1 MHDGSLTIALEPC
14 SDAKDYWKSPQ
25 LFVHAEEQETF
36 RYRYVVKYSKGL
48 IKAVTTFFVGTFTG
62 RSYEKIVQEVRAR
75 YLTNGMHQFDIFHNP
90 IDPSRMRSVFNG
102 QLFFI
107 KMLCREL
114 NNGGNL
120 IELLIDCEHVGFAH
134 PSFTT
139 EDVKQFLKWVQDV
152 AGHSRTPYQAVFL
165 CSLLGQL
172 VERGRNWQAGHTCCH
187 LGKKCC
193 DLILSSFGS
202 CPYTLLPQSS
212 LKFIKSVAEHL
223 FIAGSSTG
231 CLMFINYFCNLLD
244 ANYVMH
250 VVNKLSS
257 QTYTEHQFDKDV
269 IILCNT
275 FKLKGLS
282 DRAIC
287 TSYLSYAVGSSPSP
301 RCLWNIYST
310 VSRTCPGVVEAVT
323 KEFISVYS
331 KFISRRARKP
341 DLLDPLFWRYV
352 PESLQNKVA
361 SLFCK
366 ALEAQV
372 LSDTKWSKER
382 LLKLQDIIVDTR
394 LHSSDDFRHFA
405 IEVLTH
411 KCKDVVLVLPDL
423 LNSTAFCCY
432 WKTVL
437 VDADKEKV
445 CDHWLKTSYRSQPKS
460 SDRILA
466 VVEACEVLCGTEALK
481 SDKPLCVFMQ
491 KWVER
496 EVVKMN
502 CQSVMSAFQD
512 GQNGSP
518 SVCRH
523 LMSLLRSAIKQHSGT
538 GDRRSKYRQMIQLLG
553 LDGPKEKKKGLN
565 KAKLTRWVECLF
577 LCYVLRSRKAFSSD
591 QSRLGKGLLDCVIG
605 VPIDF

>member
-1 MHDGSLTIALEPC
+1 M
-14 SDAKDYWKSPQ
+14 
-25 LFVHAEEQETF
+25 FVHAEDQETF
-36 RYRYVVKYSKGL
+36 RYLYEVKYNKGL
-48 IKAVTTFFVGTFTG
+48 FKTATTFIYSMFTG
-62 RSYEKIVQEVRAR
+62 KKDEEIVQEAYAR
-75 YLTNGMHQFDIFHNP
+75 KLTKRINQFGIFHNP
-90 IDPSRMRSVFNG
+90 RDPSRMRNVFSG

-107 KMLCREL
+107 KMLCQEL
-114 NNGGNL
+114 NYGGNL
-120 IELLIDCEHVGFAH
+120 KDLLIDVERIGFGH

-139 EDVKQFLKWVQDV
+139 EDVKHFLKWVQDV
-152 AGHSRTPYQAVFL
+152 AVHFHTPYQAVFL

-172 VERGRNWQAGHTCCH
+172 AERGRTWQAGYTCCH
-187 LGKKCC
+187 LGEKCC
-193 DLILSSFGS
+193 DLILASFGS
-202 CPYTLLPQSS
+202 CPYTPLPQSS
-212 LKFIKSVAEHL
+212 LKFIKIVAEPL
-223 FIAGSSTG
+223 FITGSSTG

-244 ANYVMH
+244 TNYVMQ

-257 QTYTEHQFDKDV
+257 KTYTEYQFDQDV
-269 IILCNT
+269 ITLLNT
-275 FKLKGLS
+275 LKGLN

-287 TSYLSYAVGSSPSP
+287 TRYLSYAVYSSPSAS
-301 RCLWNIYST
+301 CLWNIYNT
-310 VSRTCPGVVEAVT
+310 VSRTCPGVVET
-323 KEFISVYS
+323 LTEEFLSVYS

-341 DLLDPLFWRYV
+341 DLLDPLFWPFV

-361 SLFCK
+361 SLFCN

-372 LSDTKWSKER
+372 LSETKWSKER

-394 LHSSDDFRHFA
+394 LHLSDDFRHFA

-411 KCKDVVLVLPDL
+411 KCKDVVFVLPDL

-437 VDADKEKV
+437 FDADKEKV
-445 CDHWLKTSYRSQPKS
+445 CDHWLKTSYRSQTKS

-466 VVEACEVLCGTEALK
+466 VVEACEMLCGTEALK

-502 CQSVMSAFQD
+502 CQSVMGAFQD
-512 GQNGSP
+512 GQNRSP
-518 SVCRH
+518 AVCGH

-565 KAKLTRWVECLF
+565 KATLTRWVECLF
-577 LCYVLRSRKAFSSD
+577 LCYVIRRRKAFSSD
-591 QSRLGKGLLDCVIG
+591 QSRLGKGLVVYVIG

>member
-14 SDAKDYWKSPQ
+14 SDAKDYWRSPL

-36 RYRYVVKYSKGL
+36 RYRYVVKYSKGI

-62 RSYEKIVQEVRAR
+62 RSYEKTVQEVRAR

-90 IDPSRMRSVFNG
+90 VDPSRMRSVFTG

-120 IELLIDCEHVGFAH
+120 KELLIDCEHVGFAH

-152 AGHSRTPYQAVFL
+152 AGNSRTPYQAVFL

-172 VERGRNWQAGHTCCH
+172 VERGRTRQAGYTCSH

-202 CPYTLLPQSS
+202 CPYTSLPQSS
-212 LKFIKSVAEHL
+212 LKFIKIVADPL

-231 CLMFINYFCNLLD
+231 CLMFINFFCNLLD
-244 ANYVMH
+244 ANYVMQ
-250 VVNKLSS
+250 VVNKLTS
-257 QTYTEHQFDKDV
+257 QTYTEHQFDQDV
-269 IILCNT
+269 LILLDT
-275 FKLKGLS
+275 LKGL
-282 DRAIC
+282 DDHVIC
-287 TSYLSYAVGSSPSP
+287 TRYLSYVVGCSPSA
-301 RCLWNIYST
+301 RCLWKLHNSI
-310 VSRTCPGVVEAVT
+310 SRTFPGVVEALT

-341 DLLDPLFWRYV
+341 DLLDPLFWPFV
-352 PESLQNKVA
+352 PESLKDKVA
-361 SLFCK
+361 SLFCR

-372 LSDTKWSKER
+372 LSETEWPKER
-382 LLKLQDIIVDTR
+382 LLELQDIIVDTR

-405 IEVLTH
+405 VEVMTH
-411 KCKDVVLVLPDL
+411 KCKDLIFVLPDL

-437 VDADKEKV
+437 SDADKEKV
-445 CDHWLKTSYRSQPKS
+445 CDHWLKTSYRNLTKPK
-460 SDRILA
+460 DRILA
-466 VVEACEVLCGTEALK
+466 VVEACEMLCATEALK
-481 SDKPLCVFMQ
+481 CDKPLCVLMQ
-491 KWVER
+491 TWVER
-496 EVVKMN
+496 LVLKMS
-502 CQSVMSAFQD
+502 CQAVMSAFQD
-512 GQNGSP
+512 GQSRSP
-518 SVCRH
+518 SVCQH

-538 GDRRSKYRQMIQLLG
+538 GDRRSRYRQMIQLLG

-565 KAKLTRWVECLF
+565 KAKLTRWVECN
-577 LCYVLRSRKAFSSD
+577 K
-591 QSRLGKGLLDCVIG
+591 KEK
-605 VPIDF
+605 DFF